1 MVFLTVLTKRK
12 QKLIQSNYL
21 FYVRANDWK
30 KILPREKTGLL
41 PSYMDKNINTR
52 SSITLLN
59 LKTLEM
65 NSTDLRKLA
74 PKLQKQTKKPMQ
86 FIE

>member
-1 MVFLTVLTKRK
+1 M
-12 QKLIQSNYL
+12 
-21 FYVRANDWK
+21 DWK

-52 SSITLLN
+52 SSINLLN

-65 NSTDLRKLA
+65 NSTDLKKIPL
-74 PKLQKQTKKPMQ
+74 KIQNKQKKQMR
-86 FIE
+86 FIEENHLGK